1 MAAEFKIH
9 DVLALAKEAA
19 TKAGTFVADARA
31 KNFVDRQT
39 GKNNSAF
46 QTKSNSTDVVTV
58 TDQKSE
64 EMITGIIKKHY
75 PGHKII
81 GEESSNS
88 GYELT
93 EAPTWIIDP
102 IDGTTNFLHGFP
114 YTCVLIAF
122 AVKKEVVVAVLR
134 DPVHNETFYATKGGG
149 CFMESPMYTGK
160 VKTSGCEDIKKAYVM
175 VDAGYGRSDKE
186 ILRFHTRCRELL
198 RRKTQGLRV
207 VGSCGLNMAYV
218 ACGRI
223 DGYVEEE
230 CPKIWDFAPGS
241 LMVTEA
247 GGFVGDP
254 HGGALN
260 LMGRSVMAAATKP
273 LFDVLGT
280 CVKEA
285 VKHMGELLKELK

>member
-1 MAAEFKIH
+1 MADYKMEDI
-9 DVLALAKEAA
+9 LALAKMAA
-19 TKAGTFVADARA
+19 TRAGKFVADART

-39 GKNNSAF
+39 GKAKNAF
-46 QTKSNSTDVVTV
+46 QTKSNSTDVVTE

-64 EMITGIIKKHY
+64 EMITGLIKKHY
-75 PGHKII
+75 PHHKII
-81 GEESSNS
+81 GEESSTE

-93 EAPTWIIDP
+93 DAPTWIIDP

-114 YTCVLIAF
+114 FTCVLVSFAF
-122 AVKKEVVVAVLR
+122 KKEVVVAVMR
-134 DPVHNETFYATKGGG
+134 DAIHKETIYATKGGG
-149 CFMESPMYTGK
+149 CFMDSPGYTGR
-160 VKTSGCEDIKKAYVM
+160 VKTSGCEEIKKAYVT

-198 RRKTQGLRV
+198 RRKAQGLRV

-223 DGYVEEE
+223 DGYVEEN

-254 HGGALN
+254 HGGPLD

-273 LFDVLGT
+273 LFETLGT
-280 CVKEA
+280 CVKDA
-285 VKHMGELLKELK
+285 VKHMKQLSKL